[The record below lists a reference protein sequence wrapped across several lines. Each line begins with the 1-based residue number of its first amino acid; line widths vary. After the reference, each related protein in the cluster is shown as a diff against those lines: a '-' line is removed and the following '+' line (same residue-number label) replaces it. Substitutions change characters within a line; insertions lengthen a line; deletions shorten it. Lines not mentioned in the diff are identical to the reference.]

1 MVPQTVKPEFFEGI
15 EINVGFS
22 SVPASVEFA
31 EREMMKRDVE
41 LGVTALSTY
50 AATLHDDP
58 ESEAR
63 KAFLDRL
70 GREAERSA
78 MQDAIAMAQALRGQ
92 QAVEL
97 ANEADLPLPSAAPT
111 SDGRN
116 QRPPTSFPGAGSP
129 AAPVDQNSAAP
140 SQNAPVR

>member
-1 MVPQTVKPEFFEGI
+1 MGLGIGDSRGSGDIGDTLSGTGASILQKGKPSRRH
-15 EINVGFS
+15 V
-22 SVPASVEFA
+22 
-31 EREMMKRDVE
+31 DY
-41 LGVTALSTY
+41 GVAPGQP
-50 AATLHDDP
+50 DP

-63 KAFLDRL
+63 KAYLDRI
-70 GREAERSA
+70 GREAEKSA

-116 QRPPTSFPGAGSP
+116 QRPPTSFPGAGQSP
-129 AAPVDQNSAAP
+129 VPVDQNSAAP
-140 SQNAPVR
+140 SQTAPVQ

>member
-1 MVPQTVKPEFFEGI
+1 
-15 EINVGFS
+15 
-22 SVPASVEFA
+22 
-31 EREMMKRDVE
+31 MMKRDVE

-70 GREAERSA
+70 GRAAEQQA
-78 MQDAIAMAQALRGQ
+78 EQDAIAMSQALRGE
-92 QAVEL
+92 QATQL
-97 ANEADLPLPSAAPT
+97 ANEAGLPLPAAGPPT

-140 SQNAPVR
+140 SPNRPVQ